1 MSTSAPLLCS
11 GKQQTIKKRRE
22 KKETKK
28 SRKQEIWFMVK
39 LINYQNLKHQKKGKN
54 SLVLVY

>member
-39 LINYQNLKHQKKGKN
+39 LINNQNLKHQKKR
-54 SLVLVY
+54 